1 MMDSNIISIMI
12 KEILSLRYHPSL
24 EIDETRRTPKDFEPE
39 NAPNYLAHI
48 EDLILKTIKNEVSE
62 RKISVALSGGVAS
75 TLVIALLR
83 KALPDIQIEA
93 ISVKFADS
101 VDETKI
107 ATTIANNFNANHHII
122 TIENFLEQLPKA
134 ISIIKMPFWD
144 THWYHVVKTAK
155 RYSKSL
161 MSGDGGDELFGGY
174 TFRYEKF
181 LLNYTSKMSPIEKT
195 KLYLECHERDWVPD
209 QENLFGNKANF
220 SWSEIYSKLIPY
232 FDNSLSPI
240 DQVFLAD
247 TNGKLLYNWTPLNSK
262 FHKHFELKAISPLLS
277 NELLAYAP
285 HLNNSLKYN
294 KKQNIGKLPLR
305 QILAKYVDPNLITS
319 KKQGFSVNTRN
330 LWKSQGKKL
339 CDYYL
344 DNARIVQDEWISKDW
359 ITNHLSGLNKDSDIR
374 YINKF
379 LGLLACEIWY
389 RIFITKEMRND
400 VVLSI

>member
-1 MMDSNIISIMI
+1 MMDSNNISIMI

-24 EIDETRRTPKDFEPE
+24 EIDGTKYTHKDFEPE
-39 NAPNYLAHI
+39 NTPNYLAHI
-48 EDLILKTIKNEVSE
+48 EDLILKAIKNEVSE
-62 RKISVALSGGVAS
+62 RKISVALSGGVDS

-101 VDETKI
+101 IDETKI

-144 THWYHVVKTAK
+144 THWYHMVKTAK

-247 TNGKLLYNWTPLNSK
+247 INGKLLYNWTPLNSK

-285 HLNNSLKYN
+285 HLNNSLKYD

-305 QILAKYVDPNLITS
+305 QILAKHVDPNLITS

-344 DNARIVQDEWISKDW
+344 DNARIVQDEWINKDW
-359 ITNHLSGLNKDSDIR
+359 IKNHLSVLNKDSDIR

-400 VVLSI
+400 TVLSI

>member
-1 MMDSNIISIMI
+1 
-12 KEILSLRYHPSL
+12 
-24 EIDETRRTPKDFEPE
+24 
-39 NAPNYLAHI
+39 
-48 EDLILKTIKNEVSE
+48 
-62 RKISVALSGGVAS
+62 
-75 TLVIALLR
+75 
-83 KALPDIQIEA
+83 
-93 ISVKFADS
+93 
-101 VDETKI
+101 
-107 ATTIANNFNANHHII
+107 
-122 TIENFLEQLPKA
+122 
-134 ISIIKMPFWD
+134 MPFWD

-330 LWKSQGKKL
+330 LWTSQGKKL

>member
-1 MMDSNIISIMI
+1 MMDSNNISIMI

-48 EDLILKTIKNEVSE
+48 EDLILKTIKNEVRE
-62 RKISVALSGGVAS
+62 RKISVALSGGVDS

-101 VDETKI
+101 IDETKI

-330 LWKSQGKKL
+330 LWTSQGKKL

>member
-1 MMDSNIISIMI
+1 MMDSNNISIMI

-62 RKISVALSGGVAS
+62 RKISVALSGGVDS

-330 LWKSQGKKL
+330 LWTSQGKKL